1 MQLLMIML
9 PYHFFHFKLFNMKII
24 FTLIILFSFLN
35 ISAQDQSIK
44 ALQADANKA
53 IKKDVDTANKLW
65 RNGGLFSLNLS
76 QGSLSNWSAG
86 GDDFSLSINSFLNL
100 FAFYKKNKY
109 SWDNTLDVNFGYL
122 KTTSLGARKNDDRI
136 DLLSKY
142 GYAFKPKLSLSAL
155 FNFRT
160 QMARGYSYDNTSRSL
175 TSAFLSPAYILLSI
189 GLDYK
194 PTKDLSIFISPITS
208 RWVIVNN
215 DSLSAKGFY
224 GVDPGK
230 KSKNEIGAFASINY
244 LKALNNR
251 IGYKAR
257 LDLFSNYKHNPQ
269 NIDLYMTNIFT
280 TKLSKV
286 LAASW
291 SVDLI
296 YDDDVK
302 LFGKDKNSPGL
313 QFKSLVGVG
322 LSLKL

>member
-1 MQLLMIML
+1 MR
-9 PYHFFHFKLFNMKII
+9 II
-24 FTLIILFSFLN
+24 FTAILLFILYN
-35 ISAQDQSIK
+35 LSAQDKTIKTLQAESNKSIK
-44 ALQADANKA
+44 K
-53 IKKDVDTANKLW
+53 VEDTTKRLW
-65 RNGGLFSLNLS
+65 RTGGLFSLNIA

-86 GDDFSLSINSFLNL
+86 GDNFSLSINSFLNA
-100 FAFYKKNKY
+100 FAFYKKEKY
-109 SWDNTLDVNFGYL
+109 SWDNTLDVNFGYV

-142 GYAFKPKLSLSAL
+142 GYAFKPKLSLSGL

-160 QMARGYSYDNTSRSL
+160 QMANGYNYNGNTKTL
-175 TSAFLSPAYILLSI
+175 TSAFLSPAYVLVSL

-208 RWVIVNN
+208 RWTIVRN
-215 DSLSAKGFY
+215 DSLAAKGLY
-224 GVDPGK
+224 GVEPGK
-230 KSKNEIGAFASINY
+230 KYLNEIGAFASINY
-244 LKALNNR
+244 LKALNKSV
-251 IGYKAR
+251 GYKGR
-257 LDLFSNYKHNPQ
+257 LDLFSNYQHKPG

-280 TKLSKV
+280 TKISKI

-302 LFGKDKNSPGL
+302 LFGRNKNSPGM

-322 LSLKL
+322 LSVKL